1 MLASMV
7 WLVSNVPSEIY
18 RLEIRVE
25 NVCSVCS
32 SIMRKEIWKCV
43 LQRIGSFERVKTL
56 LQESIYK
63 KDPTPKTYRRQCL
76 TSFQNTL

>member
-32 SIMRKEIWKCV
+32 SIMRRFGNAYFKGLEAS
-43 LQRIGSFERVKTL
+43 RE
-56 LQESIYK
+56 
-63 KDPTPKTYRRQCL
+63 
-76 TSFQNTL
+76 